1 VSARRATVADVE
13 ALVRL
18 RAQMFLDMGLACDDV
33 DWRAGAAAWFT
44 TGLAGEHCG
53 VFVVDDPELGV
64 VSSAVGTWEDGIPGP
79 RNRTGRRGHLFNVST
94 DPRCRRRGHARVCVE
109 ALLTWFD
116 DNDVTVVE
124 LAATDD
130 GIGLYTSLGFSAA
143 RFPVLRRRLAA
154 TGRPASAAPPAG
166 S

>member
-1 VSARRATVADVE
+1 VNARRATVADVE

-18 RAQMFLDMGLACDDV
+18 RAQMFLDMGLASGDTGWQADAA
-33 DWRAGAAAWFT
+33 DWFAGHV
-44 TGLAGEHCG
+44 EDCG

-64 VSSAVGTWEDGIPGP
+64 VSSAVGTWTDGVPGP
-79 RNRTGRRGHLFNVST
+79 RNPSGRSGHLFNVST
-94 DPRCRRRGHARVCVE
+94 DPRRRRRGHARACVE
-109 ALLTWFD
+109 ALLAWFD

-130 GIGLYTSLGFSAA
+130 GVGMYTSLGFSAA
-143 RFPVLRRRLAA
+143 RFPVLRRRRAA
-154 TGRPASAAPPAG
+154 TGRPGSAAPPVG